1 MSEQR
6 LTKED
11 VSRLLE
17 KPGDEVRIDTA
28 QKVCRVYNSETLG
41 EQQRAIAEEVFR
53 LLVRDQSDAV
63 RESIAENLKASDKLP
78 HDVALKLAQ
87 DIDDKVALPV
97 LECSQILSDDDLVE
111 IVQTVA
117 PARMQAIAGR
127 ASVSQAVSGELVNR
141 GDEAVVVKLM
151 SNEGADIATESFE
164 HAYSRFTGSERFD
177 DAVVARDRIPVSV
190 RSKILSALTD
200 GFLEVLSGSKLV
212 SPSIIAD
219 IVVQTHDKLAM
230 ELSDRTTESRVG
242 ELVSSL
248 YVRDLLTAPILLRAL
263 CQGDI
268 LFFELSMGT
277 LASVPLKNARSLI
290 YDAGGE
296 GFNAI
301 YRKAGLDPSYR
312 ELFRFAFKMCCELSD
327 SGEDFEQAVF
337 RRKLIERLLTEGTE
351 IVEKIGKADLDYLLG
366 KL

>member
-1 MSEQR
+1 MSEQL
-6 LTKED
+6 LTKDD

-17 KPGDEVRIDTA
+17 TPNDEVRIDTA
-28 QKVCRVYNSETLG
+28 EKVCRVYNSETLS

-53 LLVRDQSDAV
+53 VLVRDQSGAV
-63 RESIAENLKASDKLP
+63 RESIAEHLKASDKLP
-78 HDVALKLAQ
+78 HDVALKLAN
-87 DIDDKVALPV
+87 DMDDKVAVPV
-97 LECSQILSDDDLVE
+97 LECSQILSDDDLIE

-117 PARMQAIAGR
+117 PGRMQAIAGR
-127 ASVSQAVSGELVNR
+127 PNVSQALSGELVDK
-141 GDEAVVVKLM
+141 GDETVVVRLM
-151 SNEGADIATESFE
+151 GNEGADIGTATFE
-164 HAYSRFTGSERFD
+164 NAYARFTGSELFE
-177 DAVVARDRIPVSV
+177 DAVVARDRVPVSV

-200 GFLEVLSGSKLV
+200 SFLEVLSGNKSV
-212 SPSIIAD
+212 SPSIISD

-230 ELSDRTTESRVG
+230 ELSDRTTEARVG

-296 GFNAI
+296 GFNAL
-301 YRKAGLDPSYR
+301 YQKAGLDHSYR
-312 ELFRFAFKMCCELSD
+312 ELFRFAFKMCRELIE

-337 RRKLIERLLTEGTE
+337 RRKLIERLLTEGSE
-351 IVEKIGKADLDYLLG
+351 IVEQLGKGDLDYLLG